1 MHDPVTLILMYGLV
15 PLWIAAGFADWLCHR
30 RSDIEHTAGPKESMI
45 HLLMFVEVGIPLML
59 ALICEVN
66 ALVLLVALIMFF
78 VHEATALWDVS
89 FAVTK
94 RVVSPIEQHVH
105 SFLEMIPLMAIALL
119 AVSHWEQMAA
129 LFRLGSELPEFR
141 LVLKDPPLPGSYLVI
156 VLSAAFLL
164 SLLPYLFELRRGMC
178 ARTGIDRTLQGR
190 KHL

>member
-1 MHDPVTLILMYGLV
+1 
-15 PLWIAAGFADWLCHR
+15 
-30 RSDIEHTAGPKESMI
+30 MI

-89 FAVTK
+89 FAVSK

-105 SFLEMIPLMAIALL
+105 SFLEMIPLMAIGLL
-119 AVSHWEQMAA
+119 AVSHWEQMTA
-129 LFRLGSELPEFR
+129 LFNLGTELPEFR
-141 LVLKDPPLPGSYLVI
+141 LALKDPPLPGRYLVI

-164 SLLPYLFELRRGMC
+164 SLLPYVFELRQGVR
-178 ARTGIDRTLQGR
+178 ARHGTHRTNQGS